1 MSDLLTDCLVRLP
14 LFFNLTDA
22 QVDEV
27 ADCTL
32 EFLRGQ

>member
-1 MSDLLTDCLVRLP
+1 MSDQLGDCLVRLP

-27 ADCTL
+27 VDRTL